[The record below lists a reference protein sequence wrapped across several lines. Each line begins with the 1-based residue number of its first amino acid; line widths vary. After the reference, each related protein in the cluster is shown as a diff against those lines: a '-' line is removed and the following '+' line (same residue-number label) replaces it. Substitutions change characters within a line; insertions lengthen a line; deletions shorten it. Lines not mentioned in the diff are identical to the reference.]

1 MAVTRLNRKGL
12 RNKLKAKQRKQRI
25 KALTRKPPILNVDV
39 EAIKAEFAQKSG
51 KPTQQNI
58 EVFSSEESSATSEDT
73 ASSAEATSAADTPK
87 GAVSPEASTEET
99 AENENITDTPIE
111 EVNTT
116 AETRKPAKASVE
128 DEETAEKAV
137 AEDDV
142 KVAPDVVT
150 PEAGTPEETPSEAEE
165 DANKEK

>member
-51 KPTQQNI
+51 KPMQQNI
-58 EVFSSEESSATSEDT
+58 EVFSSEESSATSS
-73 ASSAEATSAADTPK
+73 SSAEATSAADTPK
-87 GAVSPEASTEET
+87 GAVSPEASTD
-99 AENENITDTPIE
+99 ENENITDTPIE

-128 DEETAEKAV
+128 DEEAV
-137 AEDDV
+137 EENDV

-150 PEAGTPEETPSEAEE
+150 PEAGTPEEKPSEAEE
-165 DANKEK
+165 DATKK